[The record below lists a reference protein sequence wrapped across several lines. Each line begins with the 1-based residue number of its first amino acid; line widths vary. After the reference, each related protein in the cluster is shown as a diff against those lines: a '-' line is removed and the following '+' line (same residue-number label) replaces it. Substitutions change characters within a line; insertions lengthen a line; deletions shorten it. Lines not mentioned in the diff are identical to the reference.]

1 MTKIF
6 TPNDVVRYLY
16 QETDKDE
23 SEEIAFAILT
33 NQLLY
38 EFYAAAE
45 ELTESLNTLIEIPSD
60 RVADEIYAYAKKSLM
75 HGIA

>member
-33 NQLLY
+33 DQLLY

-60 RVADEIYAYAKKSLM
+60 RVADEIYAYAKKRLM
-75 HGIA
+75 HGMA